1 MAAASQRE
9 SLSAEAGQSGA
20 GVVLPSVE
28 AAAVS
33 GAGKMASAQCPICME
48 ELADGSA
55 MPLPGCS
62 HAFHSGCIREWF
74 NRAPTPTCPSCRRD
88 MTKQRAYMKVQAIID
103 SHQKR
108 MNEEA
113 AETAAAATPTVQRLR
128 RRLRR
133 ADPLGVRVRRVAP
146 PPSNSQ
152 RQRLVWPAGVHLSP
166 VVLTPRDD
174 APLFQYVNST
184 Q

>member
-1 MAAASQRE
+1 
-9 SLSAEAGQSGA
+9 
-20 GVVLPSVE
+20 
-28 AAAVS
+28 
-33 GAGKMASAQCPICME
+33 
-48 ELADGSA
+48 
-55 MPLPGCS
+55 
-62 HAFHSGCIREWF
+62 
-74 NRAPTPTCPSCRRD
+74 

-113 AETAAAATPTVQRLR
+113 AETAAVATPTVQRLR

-152 RQRLVWPAGVHLSP
+152 RQRLVWPAGVLLSP